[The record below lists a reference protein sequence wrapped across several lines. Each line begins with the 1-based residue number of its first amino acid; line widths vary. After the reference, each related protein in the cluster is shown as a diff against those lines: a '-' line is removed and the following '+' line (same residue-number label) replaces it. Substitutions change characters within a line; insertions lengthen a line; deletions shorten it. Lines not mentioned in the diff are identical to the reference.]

1 MAGPMNRGPMGVKP
15 QVENPMKIFKRLM
28 EYVFRYY
35 KFHYLAVIALIF
47 VSVLANV
54 QGTLFMKNLID
65 DYITPF
71 IMTDE
76 PDFTPLANAIV
87 RIAMFYGVGIIS
99 TYAYNRIM
107 VNVTQGT
114 LRALRDDLF
123 AHME

>member
-1 MAGPMNRGPMGVKP
+1 MNRGPMGVKP

-71 IMTDE
+71 LMTDE
-76 PDFTPLANAIV
+76 PDFTS
-87 RIAMFYGVGIIS
+87 GKCHCKDC
-99 TYAYNRIM
+99 
-107 VNVTQGT
+107 NV
-114 LRALRDDLF
+114 LRRGDYLYLCV
-123 AHME
+123 